1 MPEFH
6 QEQYIYLAGLTH
18 KSALIAWG
26 AFFFKIKGKSD
37 DGRFKL
43 VDDNDLEHIHPPRH
57 QTIGTSSEPFG
68 VAVVEVRDAVSG
80 ELANVAETSTANHV
94 LVTGLLPDTAY
105 TYKITVNNEE
115 WAAGERRDWVAR
127 DDESQ
132 GLEKSGRSYDNRFR
146 THPHPEI
153 SAPLSFAVLG
163 DFGTGVRK
171 PSNSTQRQREVAAA
185 LEQAVEKHKIRLVLT
200 TGDNIYAGTKLFGA
214 LPIGNTGD
222 EDDDWFFTFYQPYR
236 YIINRIPVYPAVG
249 NHDSG
254 ETEKSDDRKQLMDN
268 FYLNERFLSE
278 EAAGFASFDP
288 GLFYRFR
295 YGADFEFICVD
306 TSKTSPFSGDR
317 AFKNERHVLFLES
330 ALPNKDEGTGGPVWR
345 IPFMHH
351 PAYTA
356 GPTHHNSRSII
367 DTLAPLFK
375 RAGTQIVLSGH
386 EHNFQ
391 HSSVDGINYFITGAG
406 SKVSLNAPSR
416 FAEAET
422 AAWASAAHFLLIEGN
437 RAQMTITPIAET
449 AAGEPLSNIALK
461 DAKNKPVSAPI
472 VISSS
477 GSLVL
482 AQSGD

>member
-18 KSALIAWG
+18 KTALIAWG
-26 AFFFKIKGKSD
+26 AFFFKVKGKSD
-37 DGRFKL
+37 DQRFKL
-43 VDDNDLEHIHPPRH
+43 VDDNDLDHIHPPRH
-57 QTIGTSSEPFG
+57 QTIGASSEPFG
-68 VAVVEVRDAVSG
+68 EAVVEVRNAVSG
-80 ELANVAETSTANHV
+80 ELVGGAMTSEANHV
-94 LVTGLLPDTAY
+94 LVTGLLPDTEY
-105 TYKITVNNEE
+105 TYKITINGEE

-127 DDESQ
+127 DEENQ
-132 GLEKSGRSYDNRFR
+132 GLEKSGRVYNNRFR
-146 THPHPEI
+146 THPHPEM
-153 SAPLSFAVLG
+153 SAPLAFAVLG

-171 PSNSTQRQREVAAA
+171 PSNSKQRQREVASA
-185 LEQAVEKHKIRLVLT
+185 LEQAVDERKVRLVLT
-200 TGDNIYAGTKLFGA
+200 TGDNIYAGTKLLGV

-268 FYLNERFLSE
+268 FYLNERFAG
-278 EAAGFASFDP
+278 EAADGFASLDP

-295 YGADFEFICVD
+295 FGADFEFLCVD
-306 TSKTSPFSGDR
+306 TSKASPLSGDR
-317 AFKNERHVLFLES
+317 VFKKAHHMEFLES
-330 ALPNKDEGTGGPVWR
+330 SLPTKDEASGGPVWR

-351 PAYTA
+351 PAFTA

-391 HSSVDGINYFITGAG
+391 HSNVDGINYFITGAG
-406 SKVSLNAPSR
+406 SKVSVDVPSR
-416 FAEAET
+416 FDEAVT
-422 AAWASAAHFLLIEGN
+422 AAWSATAHFLLVEGN
-437 RAQMTITPIAET
+437 RAQLTVTPIAEPV
-449 AAGEPLSNIALK
+449 AGQLLTSISLR
-461 DAKNKPVSAPI
+461 DAKNQPMAAPI
-472 VISSS
+472 IISSS
-477 GSLVL
+477 GNMVL